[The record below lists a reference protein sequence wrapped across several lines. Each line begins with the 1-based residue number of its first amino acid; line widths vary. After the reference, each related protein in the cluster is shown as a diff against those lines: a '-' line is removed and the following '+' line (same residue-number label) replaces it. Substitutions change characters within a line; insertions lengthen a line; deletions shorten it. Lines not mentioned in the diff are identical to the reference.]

1 MRIDNERSGNFDPI
15 TQIPNDKLVVLG
27 LVTSKKAELED
38 PQKLIARI
46 KEADEFHPLNNLAL
60 STQCGFAST
69 EEGNTLTEDDQWKK
83 IKLVVDTAK
92 QVWG

>member
-1 MRIDNERSGNFDPI
+1 M
-15 TQIPNDKLVVLG
+15 VLG

-83 IKLVVDTAK
+83 IKIVVVTAK